1 VKKGGKMRLTNKL
14 SQVEIKMSKEEVTGR
29 IGLSF
34 VAHCMDH
41 FGFNK
46 MVAEEYGS
54 QKGSNREI
62 GAEKKI
68 MAGAMARI
76 AGGDRIEDLE
86 VLKADQG
93 LVSSLGLET
102 MVGADAYGNFI
113 NDKRNNG
120 KNRGVNEALVIK
132 SMRKSD
138 EEGFTFDNDATYFD
152 SDKRSA
158 TYSYQKS
165 KQYSGM
171 LGCIAELGLINT
183 VDFRP
188 GHVSP
193 QTGVL
198 NQLRK
203 AVMQAKGAGK
213 KIKIFRSDSGG
224 IRTTYLD
231 SATRNLSIII
241 SVWIRMKR

>member
-1 VKKGGKMRLTNKL
+1 
-14 SQVEIKMSKEEVTGR
+14 
-29 IGLSF
+29 
-34 VAHCMDH
+34 
-41 FGFNK
+41 

-54 QKGSNREI
+54 RKGSNRQI

-86 VLKADQG
+86 VLKADGG

-113 NDKRNNG
+113 NDKRSNG
-120 KNRGVNEALVIK
+120 KNRGVNEAIVIK
-132 SMRKSD
+132 AMRKSD

-203 AVMQAKGAGK
+203 AVA
-213 KIKIFRSDSGG
+213 
-224 IRTTYLD
+224 
-231 SATRNLSIII
+231 
-241 SVWIRMKR
+241 